1 MWLRFKYYLII
12 LLCYA
17 FYPTEKQKLVE
28 NNLKFRQ
35 SSDLYKIT
43 ELIGKH
49 VRRLEKSRL
58 PQQAIGYKS
67 SWKRILGRPR
77 KRQCETIA
85 DHITTGRCWWRRLI
99 RLEFKKKKMKLANC
113 VTELIYRVVSGHM
126 PLMNYTPYTEPWR
139 QIKSLLPH
147 IIYNLD
153 VIT

>member
-67 SWKRILGRPR
+67 S
-77 KRQCETIA
+77 
-85 DHITTGRCWWRRLI
+85 
-99 RLEFKKKKMKLANC
+99 
-113 VTELIYRVVSGHM
+113 
-126 PLMNYTPYTEPWR
+126 
-139 QIKSLLPH
+139 
-147 IIYNLD
+147 
-153 VIT
+153 